1 MKKIAVVLAGCGHMD
16 GSEIQESVSTL
27 LAISKL
33 KAEYTCFSPMT
44 AQTDMINH
52 LTGQQEEA
60 TEPRNLLVEAARIS
74 RGNIVEIKELKSED
88 FDALIFPGGFG
99 VAKNL
104 FTYAFDGREAKID
117 DQVKRVILDFH
128 NNGKYIGAICISPM
142 LISRAFQGTD
152 VSPVLTL
159 GTNKDAAADLEFFGG
174 IHKEKHVTEICI
186 DQKNNIV
193 STPAYMQG
201 DASISEI
208 YSGIEKLVTHIIGH
222 C

>member
-1 MKKIAVVLAGCGHMD
+1 LFFKTSGEVTYDKTRYLPAEKSLTGIVEVFMKKIAVVLAGCGHMD

-128 NNGKYIGAICISPM
+128 NNGKYIGQYRS
-142 LISRAFQGTD
+142 L
-152 VSPVLTL
+152 
-159 GTNKDAAADLEFFGG
+159 
-174 IHKEKHVTEICI
+174 
-186 DQKNNIV
+186 
-193 STPAYMQG
+193 
-201 DASISEI
+201 
-208 YSGIEKLVTHIIGH
+208 
-222 C
+222 